1 MVFGT
6 VWWLTMSAAP
16 LQFLLM
22 TFAGWVNRRQ
32 LAMIDYLKEENHVL
46 RQQLG
51 GGKLRFTDEQRR
63 RLAVKGRALG
73 CRVLGELAGLVAPET
88 ILRWYRELIAAKYDG
103 SARRGAG
110 RPGTA
115 SSLRE
120 LAVRLASENPT
131 WGYTRIRD
139 VLGSL
144 GHVLGRNTVK
154 RILLQHGLEPAPSRG
169 RRMPWNTFLKAHLGS
184 IAATDF
190 FTVEALTLTG
200 LVRYYVLFVIDI
212 ETRRVQIAGIVR
224 HPHGAWMK
232 QIARNLTDH
241 IDRFLQGKRY
251 LIHDRDPLFT
261 DEFRELLRGAGVKC
275 LKLPAYGPN
284 LNAFAERF
292 VLSIKS
298 ECLDKLVLLGE
309 GHLRLVIAE
318 FVTHYH
324 LERHHQGL
332 DNQLITAP
340 PVAAQAND
348 SSPVV
353 RRERLGGLLNFY
365 HRRAA

>member
-1 MVFGT
+1 M
-6 VWWLTMSAAP
+6 
-16 LQFLLM
+16 
-22 TFAGWVNRRQ
+22 
-32 LAMIDYLKEENHVL
+32 

-51 GGKLRFTDEQRR
+51 GGKVRFTDEQRR
-63 RLAVKGRALG
+63 RLAVKGHVLWR
-73 CRVLGELAGLVAPET
+73 RVLDELAGLVTPDT

-110 RPGTA
+110 RPGTTA
-115 SSLRE
+115 SLRE
-120 LAVRLASENPT
+120 LVVRFATENPT

-144 GHVLGRNTVK
+144 GHVLARNTVK
-154 RILLQHGLEPAPSRG
+154 RVLVEHGLEPAPSRG
-169 RRMPWNTFLKAHLGS
+169 RRIPWNTFLKAHLGS

-200 LVRYYVLFVIDI
+200 LVRYFVLFVIDI

-224 HPHGAWMK
+224 QPHGAWMK

-241 IDRFLQGKRY
+241 VDGFLRGKRY
-251 LIHDRDPLFT
+251 LIHDRDPLFS

-275 LKLPAYGPN
+275 LKLPAHSPN

-292 VLSIKS
+292 VLSIKT

-309 GHLRLVIAE
+309 GHLRLAIAE

-324 LERHHQGL
+324 IERHHQGL
-332 DNQLITAP
+332 ANQLITP
-340 PVAAQAND
+340 PRAAAVPAND

-353 RRERLGGLLNFY
+353 RRERLGGVLSYY

>member
-1 MVFGT
+1 
-6 VWWLTMSAAP
+6 MSAAP

-32 LAMIDYLKEENHVL
+32 LAMIDYLKEENLVL

-51 GGKLRFTDEQRR
+51 GGKLRFTDDQRR
-63 RLAVKGRALG
+63 RLAVKGRVLG
-73 CRVLGELAGLVAPET
+73 RRVLDELAGLVTPDT

-103 SARRGAG
+103 TARREAG

-115 SSLRE
+115 SSLRD
-120 LAVRLASENPT
+120 LVVRFATENPT

-139 VLGSL
+139 VLGNL
-144 GHVLGRNTVK
+144 GHVLARNTIK
-154 RILLQHGLEPAPSRG
+154 RILREHGLEPAPLRG
-169 RRMPWNTFLKAHLGS
+169 RRMPWATFLKAHLGS
-184 IAATDF
+184 ISATDF
-190 FTVEALTLTG
+190 FTVEVLTLGG
-200 LVRYYVLFVIDI
+200 LVRYFVLFVIDI

-224 HPHGAWMK
+224 QPHGAWMK
-232 QIARNLTDH
+232 QIARNLTDNV
-241 IDRFLQGKRY
+241 DGFLGGKRY

-261 DEFRELLRGAGVKC
+261 DEFQELLRAAGVNC
-275 LKLPAYGPN
+275 LKLPAHSPN

-309 GHLRLVIAE
+309 RHLRLAISE
-318 FVTHYH
+318 FVEHYH

-332 DNQLITAP
+332 DNQLITPPPLAP
-340 PVAAQAND
+340 TPAND
-348 SSPVV
+348 NSPVV
-353 RRERLGGLLNFY
+353 RRERLGGLLNYY

>member
-1 MVFGT
+1 
-6 VWWLTMSAAP
+6 
-16 LQFLLM
+16 
-22 TFAGWVNRRQ
+22 
-32 LAMIDYLKEENHVL
+32 
-46 RQQLG
+46 
-51 GGKLRFTDEQRR
+51 
-63 RLAVKGRALG
+63 
-73 CRVLGELAGLVAPET
+73 
-88 ILRWYRELIAAKYDG
+88 KYDG

-110 RPGTA
+110 RPGTTA
-115 SSLRE
+115 SLRE
-120 LAVRLASENPT
+120 LVVRFATENPT

-144 GHVLGRNTVK
+144 GHVLARNTVK
-154 RILLQHGLEPAPSRG
+154 RVLVEHGLEPAPSRG
-169 RRMPWNTFLKAHLGS
+169 RRIPWNTFLKAHLGS

-200 LVRYYVLFVIDI
+200 LVRYFVLFVIDI

-224 HPHGAWMK
+224 QPHGAWMK

-241 IDRFLQGKRY
+241 VDGFLRGKRY
-251 LIHDRDPLFT
+251 LIHDRDPLFS

-275 LKLPAYGPN
+275 LKLPAHSPN
-284 LNAFAERF
+284 LNPFAERF
-292 VLSIKS
+292 VLSIKT

-309 GHLRLVIAE
+309 GHLRLAIAE

-324 LERHHQGL
+324 IERHHQGL
-332 DNQLITAP
+332 ANQLITP
-340 PVAAQAND
+340 PRVAAVPAND

-353 RRERLGGLLNFY
+353 RRERLGGVLSYY